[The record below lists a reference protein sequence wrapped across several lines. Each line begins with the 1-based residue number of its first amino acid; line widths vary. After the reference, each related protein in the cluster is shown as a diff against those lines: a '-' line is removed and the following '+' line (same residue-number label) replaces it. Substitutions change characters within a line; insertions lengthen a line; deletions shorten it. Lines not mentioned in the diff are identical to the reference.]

1 MLFRSL
7 CRPLS
12 GSLHPQ
18 TAPRPGLVY
27 WGAVRN
33 RRPQAD
39 FRRHLGAEHQGR
51 LCYQIRPLRPLQLV
65 HNAVGVSPA
74 LRGARISLGRSR
86 AQCAPRNAPAL
97 WDVSLLG
104 HPSPAGAPKGQL
116 SGMRRSLSCLL
127 SHSSASLLGCFPPLS
142 TAMSPLEPASS
153 ARRRMG
159 ASGLWAWIFPLFP
172 GQGLF

>member
-1 MLFRSL
+1 MNYTQSPSPGPQGRVL
-7 CRPLS
+7 CVSSTVDSVNVTLHAPHDQISPRLCQPLS

-74 LRGARISLGRSR
+74 LQGALISLGRSY

-104 HPSPAGAPKGQL
+104 HPSPSPFSDRPAVWDAQEP
-116 SGMRRSLSCLL
+116 LL
-127 SHSSASLLGCFPPLS
+127 FAV
-142 TAMSPLEPASS
+142 
-153 ARRRMG
+153 R
-159 ASGLWAWIFPLFP
+159 
-172 GQGLF
+172 